1 MANQNKGFNFERNLY
16 HQEQAVNAVKHVF
29 TNALSSHDDERFK
42 DLMNPTIEI
51 SSIEFTNNLIGIQTA
66 NQINHNDY
74 NFRKNGSKI
83 LDISMETGTGKTY
96 TYTKTM
102 FELNRDLGVFK
113 FIIIVPTR
121 SIRAG
126 TMSFLNSDACKDH
139 FKQEYD
145 KEIKPFVLES
155 QRRSRGKKNFMP
167 QAISNF
173 VSAQDNGRN
182 VYVLIINSG
191 MLNSPTME
199 EAFDRNIIDRL
210 DTCIPFDAI
219 ATIKPITIIDEPHKF
234 PKDGETQKKINKL
247 CSQYI
252 LRYGATFNNEYEN
265 LLYELTAVDAFNQ
278 DLVKGITTYVEDF
291 DLEEHVTIKLI
302 SNDSQKA
309 TFELN
314 NYSNSKKKATR
325 YTLSQGEKLSQIHP
339 QMSEVYI
346 EKLSSR
352 PIRKVALSNGLD
364 LTVGSVINPYSYSE
378 SLQDRMLNK
387 AITNHFKLEKK
398 LLTRDVKIKPL
409 TLFFIDD
416 IEGYREEKEGNIGGE
431 LKSKVEDLILANAKK
446 LLATEDNPFYKEYLQ
461 KTINNVEKT
470 HGGYF
475 SKDNTGDDEKVSQE
489 VEEILHDKERLLSLD
504 NPRRFIFSKW
514 TLKEGWDNPNV
525 FQICKL
531 RSSGSETS
539 KLQEVGRG
547 LRLPVNQYM
556 SRVKD
561 ESFDLNY
568 YVDFTEKDFAQK
580 LVNEINEKS
589 NCLNI
594 EAIEK
599 ITDDIV
605 ERILKAYPEQYAD
618 EDSVY
623 EALDEMNIIKRSNT
637 FKEGGFELF
646 KAHFAKIFES
656 GLKPNKVK
664 DGNKAKE
671 RVTIRTEKYHELK
684 KLWEALN
691 QKVILEYKFDD
702 ENHVKK
708 LLKSFFIERLD
719 QFKPQGIKTTIGKI
733 KAEGNQ
739 VVFEENILAEQD
751 FMPIST
757 MTYSQFLLNLSTRI
771 KINKNTLHHV
781 FCDLLNLEENPID
794 INLYLSE
801 ATIRTIYAGF
811 SDFLLKNAI
820 SDFKIDYQQVSNR
833 IHPTAFTDT
842 KGNVLSNIDS
852 ANIGRLK
859 EDGLAPDNYFFDEIF
874 FDSEIEKENI
884 KAHLQEIIVYTK
896 IPKNS
901 IKIPVAG
908 GGTYSPDF
916 AYVLKYKD
924 GKEQLNLVIESKG
937 AKKEDLRESEKNKIA
952 HAELLFQSLSW
963 GKDIKIKFRTQFES
977 QKITDIIRS
986 SLDTSL

>member
-1 MANQNKGFNFERNLY
+1 MMKQNKGFNFERGLF

-29 TNALSSHDDERFK
+29 TNALANHEDERFK
-42 DLMNPTIEI
+42 DLINPTIEI
-51 SSIEFTNNLIGIQTA
+51 SSIEFTNNLIGIQSA
-66 NQINHNDY
+66 NQIDHSDY
-74 NFRKNGSKI
+74 KFRKNGNKI

-96 TYTKTM
+96 TYTQTI
-102 FELNRDLGVFK
+102 FELNRDLGIFK
-113 FIIIVPTR
+113 FIVVVPTR

-126 TMSFLNSDACKDH
+126 TMSFLNSEASKDH
-139 FKQEYD
+139 FKQVYG

-155 QRRSRGKKNFMP
+155 GRRSRGKKNFMP
-167 QAISNF
+167 QAISDF
-173 VSAQDNGRN
+173 VSSQNNDRN
-182 VYVLIINSG
+182 IYVLIVNSG

-210 DTCIPFDAI
+210 DTSIPFKAL
-219 ATIKPITIIDEPHKF
+219 AAIKPITIIDEPHKF
-234 PKDGETQKKINKL
+234 NQQNKTWEKIKQLN
-247 CSQYI
+247 SQYI
-252 LRYGATFNNEYEN
+252 VRYGATFNNEYEN

-278 DLVKGITTYVEDF
+278 DLVKGITTYVEEFESD
-291 DLEEHVTIKLI
+291 ENITVKLV
-302 SNDSQKA
+302 STDGKEA
-309 TFELN
+309 VFELSQYAEN
-314 NYSNSKKKATR
+314 GKTKSSKRFSLTK
-325 YTLSQGEKLSQIHP
+325 GEMLSQIHP
-339 QMSEVYI
+339 QMAS
-346 EKLSSR
+346 LSINLLNKSR
-352 PIRKVALSNGLD
+352 IVLSNGLEM
-364 LTVGSVINPYSYSE
+364 TKNAVINPYSYSE

-387 AITNHFKLEKK
+387 AIVNHFKLEKE

-416 IEGYREEKEGNIGGE
+416 IEGYRGEKEDDIGGE
-431 LKSKVEDLILANAKK
+431 LKAKVEALILAQAKS
-446 LLATEDNPFYKEYLQ
+446 LLSTETDPFYKKYLK
-461 KTINNVEKT
+461 KTIEQIDKT

-475 SKDNTGDDEKVSQE
+475 SKDNTGDDEKISQE
-489 VEEILHDKERLLSLD
+489 VEEILHDKEQLLSLD

-561 ESFDLNY
+561 ETFDLNY
-568 YVDFTEKDFAQK
+568 YVDFTEKDFVEK

-589 NCLNI
+589 NRLDI
-594 EAIEK
+594 ETIEK
-599 ITDDIV
+599 ITDDVI
-605 ERILKAYPEQYAD
+605 ERILKAYPERYQD
-618 EDSVY
+618 EDAVY
-623 EALDEMNIIKRSNT
+623 NALDANEMINRNNT
-637 FKEGGFELF
+637 FKTGGFDAF
-646 KAHFAKIFES
+646 KEQFAKIFES
-656 GLKPNKVK
+656 GLKPNKIK
-664 DGNKAKE
+664 DSNKTKE
-671 RVTIRTEKYHELK
+671 TVTIRTEKYLELK

-691 QKVILEYKFDD
+691 QKVILEYKFDN
-702 ENHVKK
+702 ENHVKN
-708 LLKSFFIERLD
+708 LLKSFFIERFD
-719 QFKPQGIKTTIGKI
+719 QFKPQGIKTTVGRI
-733 KAEGNQ
+733 KTEGNQ
-739 VVFEENILAEQD
+739 VIFEESILAEQD
-751 FMPIST
+751 FLPIAT

-771 KINKNTLHHV
+771 KINKNTLHNV
-781 FCDLLNLEENPID
+781 FYDLLNLEKDPID

-833 IHPTAFTDT
+833 IHPTAFTDA

-852 ANIGRLK
+852 ANIGRLS

-884 KAHLQEIIVYTK
+884 KANLQEIIVYTK

-908 GGTYSPDF
+908 GGSYSPDF

-963 GKDIKIKFRTQFES
+963 GQDIEIKFRAQFES
-977 QKITDIIRS
+977 QKISDIIRN
-986 SLDTSL
+986 SLNTSL

>member
-16 HQEQAVNAVKHVF
+16 HQEQAVNAVKHIF

-167 QAISNF
+167 QAISDF
-173 VSAQDNGRN
+173 VSAQDTGRSI
-182 VYVLIINSG
+182 YALIINSG

-199 EAFDRNIIDRL
+199 EHFDKNIIDL
-210 DTCIPFDAI
+210 LQTSTPFEAL
-219 ATIKPITIIDEPHKF
+219 ASIKPITIIDEPHKF
-234 PKDGETQKKINKL
+234 NQKNKTWSRIKQL
-247 CSQYI
+247 KSQYI

-265 LLYELTAVDAFNQ
+265 LIYELTAVDAFNQ
-278 DLVKGITTYVEDF
+278 DLVKGITTYI
-291 DLEEHVTIKLI
+291 EEFENQENTTVKLVLTDGK
-302 SNDSQKA
+302 NA
-309 TFELN
+309 FFEL
-314 NYSNSKKKATR
+314 SQDAENSKSKSSKR
-325 YTLSQGEKLSQIHP
+325 FVLSKGGMLSQIHP
-339 QMSEVYI
+339 EMRD
-346 EKLSSR
+346 LSIDYLNKS
-352 PIRKVALSNGLD
+352 KVVLSNGLE
-364 LTVGSVINPYSYSE
+364 LTKGAVINPYSYSE

-387 AITNHFKLEKK
+387 AIANHFKLEKK

-561 ESFDLNY
+561 ESFELNY
-568 YVDFTEKDFAQK
+568 YVDFTEKDFAEK

-589 NCLNI
+589 NRLTI
-594 EAIEK
+594 ETIDK
-599 ITDDIV
+599 VTDDII
-605 ERILKAYPEQYAD
+605 ERIIKAYPDQYPT
-618 EDSVY
+618 EDDVY
-623 EALDEMNIIKRSNT
+623 EVLDSENIIKRNNT
-637 FKEGGFELF
+637 FKEGGLEKF
-646 KAHFAKIFES
+646 KQYFSLIFEN
-656 GLKPNKVK
+656 GLKKGKVK
-664 DGNKAKE
+664 DGNKVNKQ
-671 RVTIRTEKYHELK
+671 VTIRADKYSELK
-684 KLWEALN
+684 RLWEALN
-691 QKVILEYKFDD
+691 HKVILEYKFKG
-702 ENHVKK
+702 EAQVKS
-708 LLKSFFIERLD
+708 LLKAFFIEKFD
-719 QFKPQGIKTTIGKI
+719 QFKPQGIKTTVGRI
-733 KAEGNQ
+733 KPEGTG
-739 VVFEENILAEQD
+739 VVFEEEILAEQD
-751 FMPIST
+751 FLPIAT
-757 MTYSQFLLNLSTRI
+757 MSYSQFLLSLSTRL
-771 KINKNTLHHV
+771 KINKNTLHQV
-781 FCDLLNLEENPID
+781 FYELLNQDVCPIN

-801 ATIRTIYAGF
+801 ATIRSISAGF
-811 SDFLLKNAI
+811 SEFLLLNAI
-820 SDFKIDYQQVSNR
+820 SDFKVGYKQVSNR
-833 IHPTAFTDT
+833 IHPTAFTNE
-842 KGNVLSNIDS
+842 KGEPLTEIDS
-852 ANIGRLK
+852 ANVGRLS
-859 EDGLAPDNYFFDEIF
+859 EDGSPPDNYFFDEIF
-874 FDSEIEKENI
+874 FDSEIEKDNI
-884 KAHLQEIIVYTK
+884 KANIKEVIVYTK

-901 IKIPVAG
+901 IRIPVAG

-937 AKKEDLRESEKNKIA
+937 KSKTSLAEHEKRKIA
-952 HAELLFQSLSW
+952 HAELLFQSTEW
-963 GKDIKIKFRTQFES
+963 GKDLKIKFTTQFKE
-977 QKITDIIRS
+977 QDIQNIIRNA
-986 SLDTSL
+986 LTN